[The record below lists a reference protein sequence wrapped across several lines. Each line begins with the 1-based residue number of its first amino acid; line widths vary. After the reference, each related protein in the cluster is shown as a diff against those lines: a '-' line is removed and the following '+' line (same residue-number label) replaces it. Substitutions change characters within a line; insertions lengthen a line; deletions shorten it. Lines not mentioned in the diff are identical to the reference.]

1 MKKLFLLA
9 FVSVSIIG
17 FSQDTA
23 RFELTKDG
31 VLPIVVKLDS
41 LSAKFIY
48 SKTLNWVQENY
59 KNPKEVLKANIE
71 NETIRID
78 GFKKEACFFKSLGI
92 KTIFD
97 MDYSFQIDIKDNKVR
112 LTFTP
117 GQFWSENQKVFSVGY
132 SYFFKNSGEI
142 KGGYKDAKPSM
153 EQSMNDLV
161 SSLCNYIKGTK
172 KSDW

>member
-9 FVSVSIIG
+9 FVSISIIS

-31 VLPIVVKLDS
+31 VLPIVVNLDS
-41 LSAKFIY
+41 LNAKTIY
-48 SKTLNWVQENY
+48 SKTLNWIQVNY
-59 KNPKEVLKANIE
+59 KNPKEVLKTNVE

-78 GFKKEACFFKSLGI
+78 AFKKNAWFYKSLGM
-92 KTIFD
+92 KQEYD
-97 MDYSFQIDIKDNKVR
+97 MEYSFLIDIKDNKIR
-112 LTFTP
+112 LTFTV
-117 GQFWSENQKVFSVGY
+117 GQFWGDDKKTTY
-132 SYFFKNSGEI
+132 DYTTFFKSSGEI
-142 KGGYKDAKPSM
+142 RGAYRDAKPSL